1 VVANE
6 RQIEGHLT
14 STGRLR
20 SDILAG
26 VFSPGERLTEVALAE
41 KYSVGRGSI
50 RAALLELRAEGL
62 VDIEAN
68 RGAVVRRITV
78 DEAIEIAEARKVL
91 EGLVAGKAALS
102 DDIEAKNSLASII
115 EEMGSAVSAGD
126 SARYSELNRIL
137 HRRIWEIG
145 EHRVANDLVANLRN
159 RSAHHQ
165 YRLAMMPGRAE
176 ESLAQHAAV
185 VEAIVAGDAETAEKS
200 MREHLSSVID
210 VLGHW
215 AESGVNL

>member
-1 VVANE
+1 MANE
-6 RQIEGHLT
+6 RPIEGHLT
-14 STGRLR
+14 PTQRLR
-20 SDILAG
+20 SEILAG

-41 KYSVGRGSI
+41 RYSVGRGSI

-68 RGAVVRRITV
+68 RGAIVRRITV

-91 EGLVAGKAALS
+91 EGLVAGRAALS
-102 DDIEAKNSLASII
+102 DDIEAKESLESII
-115 EEMGSAVSAGD
+115 EDMGTAVSAAD
-126 SARYSELNRIL
+126 PDRYSELNRIL
-137 HRRIWEIG
+137 HRRIWEIS

-165 YRLAMMPGRAE
+165 YRLAVMPGRAQ

-185 VEAIVAGDAETAEKS
+185 VEAIVAGDAEAAEKA
-200 MREHLSSVID
+200 MRDHLSSVID
-210 VLGHW
+210 VLSHW
-215 AESGVNL
+215 AEMGVNL